1 MQQQKWQFEKSQQVH
16 CGTKNWWMVIIA
28 LTEVKFM
35 VPKCIVGTY
44 RSLIEQAKVELIFYG
59 DFSKCNGRNGSLSDI
74 TKSIVEPKTGEW

>member
-1 MQQQKWQFEKSQQVH
+1 MQQQKWQFEKSHQVH

-44 RSLIEQAKVELIFYG
+44 RSLIEQAKVEL
-59 DFSKCNGRNGSLSDI
+59 
-74 TKSIVEPKTGEW
+74 KSISYFWIPDCMNKQFWGGKFPTQKLIEDP